1 MIFFGEI
8 KLSLISVMWLC
19 GAFFSSDARAPASP
33 PHPLQDLAGHQCSRQ
48 DPQELQVN
56 RSPFNTLPLLY
67 VFSRSDVVSVMVAI
81 LNSLESVDKVQLLR
95 HLAGMPPSRAGGVRW
110 VPVSPEV
117 SLRFETGWR
126 GLCVERVKG
135 GEGEIWSVERM
146 EEDGRAMVELLGIVL
161 RSSQL
166 TGQFFLECL
175 TCVAAILCQD
185 LGYQSQAPNIRTE
198 IKAMSSMKKSQKS
211 SATSSV
217 LLDIEGKSQELTQA
231 ESYRRS
237 LALYLTAALSEE
249 KTSDIL
255 EQTDTRRL
263 LQLLAV
269 VVDCHAHIVTR
280 KKNKMSSSLNLLV
293 VQPDLDQMLGGPITL
308 SIALG
313 YISAILTG
321 ANQVCNFKN
330 IFSTLNIF
338 HVL

>member
-1 MIFFGEI
+1 
-8 KLSLISVMWLC
+8 
-19 GAFFSSDARAPASP
+19 
-33 PHPLQDLAGHQCSRQ
+33 
-48 DPQELQVN
+48 
-56 RSPFNTLPLLY
+56 
-67 VFSRSDVVSVMVAI
+67 MVTV

-95 HLAGMPPSRAGGVRW
+95 HLAGMPASRVGGVKW

-117 SLRFETGWR
+117 SLRFEKEGR
-126 GLCVERVKG
+126 GLCVDKVRG

-146 EEDGRAMVELLGIVL
+146 EEDGRAMVELLGTVL

-175 TCVAAILCQD
+175 TCVTAILCQD
-185 LGYQSQAPNIRTE
+185 LGYQTQAPNIRTE
-198 IKAMSSMKKSQKS
+198 IKAMSLIKKSQKS
-211 SATSSV
+211 SKSSASSV
-217 LLDIEGKSQELTQA
+217 LLDIEGKSQELTHA

-255 EQTDTRRL
+255 EQTDTRL
-263 LQLLAV
+263 LLELLAV

-313 YISAILTG
+313 YLSAILTG

>member
-1 MIFFGEI
+1 
-8 KLSLISVMWLC
+8 
-19 GAFFSSDARAPASP
+19 
-33 PHPLQDLAGHQCSRQ
+33 
-48 DPQELQVN
+48 
-56 RSPFNTLPLLY
+56 
-67 VFSRSDVVSVMVAI
+67 MVTV
-81 LNSLESVDKVQLLR
+81 LNSLESVDKVQLFR
-95 HLAGMPPSRAGGVRW
+95 HLADMPPSRAGGVEW

-117 SLRFETGWR
+117 SLKFETEGR
-126 GLCVERVKG
+126 GLCVERVRG

-146 EEDGRAMVELLGIVL
+146 EEDGRAMVELLGTVL
-161 RSSQL
+161 RPSQL

-211 SATSSV
+211 SKSSASSV
-217 LLDIEGKSQELTQA
+217 LLDIEEKSQELTQA

-237 LALYLTAALSEE
+237 LILYLTAALSEE

-255 EQTDTRRL
+255 EQTDTRQL

-269 VVDCHAHIVTR
+269 VVDCHAHIVMR
-280 KKNKMSSSLNLLV
+280 KENEMSSSLNLLV

-313 YISAILTG
+313 YFSAILTG
-321 ANQVCNFKN
+321 ANQVCNFKKF
-330 IFSTLNIF
+330 FSTFNNF
-338 HVL
+338 FMFCSWRRSREGYCQVW